1 MTKANNATI
10 IQLKSFLAPHIP
22 EQLLESL
29 PKRWWF
35 LGDIVLFSLPRELI
49 PYGEIIGK
57 AFLQVL
63 SKPVRSVLGKIGP
76 TTAIIREPQYHLLAG
91 DPNTETI
98 HKELGCLFKLD
109 AAKLTFS
116 PGNHGERTRLVQI
129 TSPGEIIIDMFSCV
143 GNLSLPLAVN
153 NSPKKLIAA
162 EINPLAF
169 HYLQENIRLN
179 KVESIVE
186 AVFGDNCTTLPRY
199 RDVADRVLVGYLF
212 SSEEQIRLAIRLCRD
227 GGIIHYHEAVPNKAT
242 AVQRPINRIHNAAML
257 EKAAVT
263 ILSRRIV
270 KKYAPGIE
278 HIVLDVRISKK

>member
-10 IQLKSFLAPHIP
+10 IQLKSILAPHIP

-35 LGDIVLFSLPRELI
+35 LGDIVLFSLPQELI

-63 SKPVRSVLGKIGP
+63 SKPIRSVLGKIGP

-169 HYLQENIRLN
+169 HYLQENIQLN

-186 AVFGDNCTTLPRY
+186 PVFGDNCTTLPRY

-227 GGIIHYHEAVPNKAT
+227 GGIIHYHEAVPNKAAT
-242 AVQRPINRIHNAAML
+242 AQRPVNRIHTAAAL
-257 EKAAVT
+257 EKVTAT
-263 ILSRRIV
+263 ILSRRTV

-278 HIVLDVRISKK
+278 HVVLDVQISKK

>member
-169 HYLQENIRLN
+169 HYLQENIQLN

-186 AVFGDNCTTLPRY
+186 PVFGDNCTTLPRY

>member
-1 MTKANNATI
+1 LTKANNATI